1 MNNAPMLTVDIIIW
15 TPKGIVLI
23 ERKNYPKGWALPG
36 GFVDYGETIRQAAV
50 REAKEETSLDVMLT
64 RHFHTYTDP
73 KRDPR
78 RYTISAVFIA
88 GAKGIPKARSDAKKA
103 RIFTSKT
110 LPKKM
115 AFDHRKILRD
125 YFSNRY

>member
-1 MNNAPMLTVDIIIW
+1 MDTPRLTVDIIIR

-36 GFVDYGETIRQAAV
+36 GFVEYGETIRQAAV

-78 RYTISAVFIA
+78 GYTISAVFIA
-88 GAKGIPKARSDAKKA
+88 DAKGIPKARSDAKNAKF
-103 RIFTSKT
+103 FTSRA

-125 YFSNRY
+125 YLSSKY